1 MWKLEYLSLDFK
13 PKTSKK
19 LGNNPSSV
27 PEALS
32 MSPFYVITLFSV
44 SQYFFL
50 LATAEVLF
58 LPNSGCGHFFESSSS
73 APESSSGTWICKQPR
88 MSNFPVWTF
97 ITAIIFVDMH
107 I

>member
-73 APESSSGTWICKQPR
+73 APESSSHMDMQAAQNEQFPSVDFYN
-88 MSNFPVWTF
+88 SNNFC
-97 ITAIIFVDMH
+97 
-107 I
+107 